1 MSKDV
6 LPSNVRVLSSPA
18 FAAKLAILRDR
29 SIKPRAVRKLTAE
42 LSTILAA
49 EAFSAGSTA
58 SKAALIVVLRAG
70 LAMQDPFLDQAP
82 SDLDVFVYHLGLFRD
97 TVTLEPVEY
106 YNKLPTRDRS
116 IKHAYIVDP
125 LIATG
130 GTAAATINI
139 LRSWGVEHITFLS
152 ILASRVGLEQVANT
166 WPEGTDFLVGVVDE
180 DIDEKGY
187 IVPGL
192 GDIGDRLYRTK

>member
-1 MSKDV
+1 MTSKLYQCVLPISGHLKQQHVQIFSTCSPRFHFPDSAIRMSKDA

-18 FAAKLAILRDR
+18 FASKLENLRDR

-49 EAFSAGSTA
+49 EAFSTGNTA
-58 SKAALIVVLRAG
+58 SKAALIVVLRSG

-106 YNKLPTRDRS
+106 YNKLPTRDPS

-139 LRSWGVEHITFLS
+139 LRY
-152 ILASRVGLEQVANT
+152 ASLK
-166 WPEGTDFLVGVVDE
+166 FLVLLH
-180 DIDEKGY
+180 EK
-187 IVPGL
+187 
-192 GDIGDRLYRTK
+192 R